1 MIKPMIA
8 FVAFLWFVEITD
20 RLLFGS
26 SLDQI
31 GPIAQTVG
39 DAALILGAMS
49 GLDPRDATSSPEA
62 VPDYAASLNGSASA
76 ASLDGVRIGVPRAL
90 LGDGLDPAVH
100 AAIYAALDL
109 LKAKSIT
116 WWRRLPKNHALGIA
130 CHENS
135 RLLLSRPAIIGFE
148 QYRPRSSKNA
158 CDSPDSGK

>member
-1 MIKPMIA
+1 MLWWRSVGHTHTAFAMETMIDELVVRARMDLFAYHRK
-8 FVAFLWFVEITD
+8 
-20 RLLFGS
+20 LLK
-26 SLDQI
+26 
-31 GPIAQTVG
+31 
-39 DAALILGAMS
+39 
-49 GLDPRDATSSPEA
+49 PEA
-62 VPDYAASLNGSASA
+62 KKLS
-76 ASLDGVRIGVPRAL
+76 
-90 LGDGLDPAVH
+90 
-100 AAIYAALDL
+100 AALDL